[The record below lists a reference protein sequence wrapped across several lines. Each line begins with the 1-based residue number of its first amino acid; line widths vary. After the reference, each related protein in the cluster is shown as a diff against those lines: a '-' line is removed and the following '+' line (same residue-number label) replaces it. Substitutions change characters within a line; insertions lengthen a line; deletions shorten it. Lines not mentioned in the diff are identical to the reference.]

1 MCALHSLW
9 VVPQRRPPAQSCI
22 QPGCFCCCPHL
33 RQMASLSRLQ
43 PETRPGDG
51 SERGGNLPLQIP
63 GTNFIWTRLGSTRS
77 AANPAQTPRY
87 TVTLPT
93 NGSGIHPK
101 KVCAAKII
109 NDLDCN
115 GAVIADCG
123 GSQGSLWKH
132 SILPVICAESRREHS
147 KHNRKRKERETTG
160 SFSGSVEPKSKQ
172 LSRALTWSTCGNSSH
187 VMKLHRPLN
196 LIPKPQPQIQ
206 HLFAVHCST
215 LKRLR

>member
-1 MCALHSLW
+1 
-9 VVPQRRPPAQSCI
+9 
-22 QPGCFCCCPHL
+22 
-33 RQMASLSRLQ
+33 MASLGRLQ

-51 SERGGNLPLQIP
+51 VRARRKPAF
-63 GTNFIWTRLGSTRS
+63 TN
-77 AANPAQTPRY
+77 PRNKFY
-87 TVTLPT
+87 LDTA
-93 NGSGIHPK
+93 GIHKPGANATLYSYVSHQRQRNSSE

-115 GAVIADCG
+115 GAVITGCG

-132 SILPVICAESRREHS
+132 SLLPVICAQSRREHS
-147 KHNRKRKERETTG
+147 KHNRKRNERETAG
-160 SFSGSVEPKSKQ
+160 SFSGSVESKSKQ